1 MIKEIFAMNEYEK
14 ILNKNIRERLPNAE
28 VISDFLDDAKDHFQN
43 ADYFF
48 ENRQIVGELKCLEGE
63 MHPKVQ
69 AYIDK
74 MLEDGKIHFS
84 GKLRIDYVLK
94 NHPRKE
100 EINREINKLVTSSLE
115 DCVEKANRQIRETR
129 EYFSLPNAR
138 GFLFIVNNANFV
150 LEPKNAFWNLH
161 RMLNKKKPDG
171 SIRHESINYI
181 VYTSDNHYFQEGKM
195 TYLPF
200 FKLINNRIAGYCK
213 EDEAFLDRFGAW
225 FSRIKGMRY
234 IEANHI
240 KGSDVM
246 NLPFKTKEK

>member
-1 MIKEIFAMNEYEK
+1 MNEYEK

-28 VISDFLDDAKDHFQN
+28 VIGDSLGDAKDNFQN

-48 ENRQIVGELKCLEGE
+48 ESRQIVGELKCLEEE
-63 MHPKVQ
+63 MGPKVQ

-74 MLEDGKIHFS
+74 MLKDGEIRFY
-84 GKLRIDYVLK
+84 GKLRLDYVLK

-115 DCVEKANRQIRETR
+115 DCVEKANRQIRETK
-129 EYFSLPNAR
+129 EHFSLPNAR
-138 GFLFIVNNANFV
+138 GFLFIVNNSNFI
-150 LEPKNAFWNLH
+150 LAPQNAFWNLH
-161 RMLNKKKPDG
+161 RMVNKKKPDG
-171 SIRHESINYI
+171 SIRYESINYI
-181 VYTSDNHYFQEGKM
+181 VYTSDNHYFQEGEM

-200 FKLINNRIAGYCK
+200 FKLINNGIDGYCK

-225 FSRIKGMRY
+225 LSRLKGIRY

-240 KGSDVM
+240 KGPDIM
-246 NLPFKTKEK
+246 NLPFKTNEK